1 MSVRKAK
8 QQSSKEKT
16 ANIRTVKPEIRV
28 LGIDDGMFT
37 PHSNELVDVV
47 GVVYRGGYWFD
58 GFMHTRVHVDGL
70 DANERL
76 AEMIVRSPHLGQL
89 RVVFLNGVTLAGFN
103 VVDIEALWRETGL
116 PVVAVARDKPDF
128 VDIKKALQN
137 LLYNERRW
145 SAIEKAGRMFSVRT
159 REGELPVYAHAAG
172 LSEAVARRVL
182 KSTSTHSNV
191 PECLRVA
198 HLIASGLTPIGC

>member
-1 MSVRKAK
+1 MSKSKSRKRAAK
-8 QQSSKEKT
+8 
-16 ANIRTVKPEIRV
+16 IRAVKPEIRV
-28 LGIDDGMFT
+28 LGVDDGIFT

-89 RVVFLNGVTLAGFN
+89 RVIFLNGVTLAGFN
-103 VVDIEALWRETGL
+103 VVDIEALWRESGL

-128 VDIKKALQN
+128 VGIRKALQN
-137 LLYNERRW
+137 LPYCERRW
-145 SAIEKAGRMFSVRT
+145 SAIEKAGGMFSVRT

-182 KSTSTHSNV
+182 KSTSTRSNV

-198 HLIASGLTPIGC
+198 HLIASGLTPLGC

>member
-1 MSVRKAK
+1 MSRRSAR
-8 QQSSKEKT
+8 QQSRKEKA
-16 ANIRTVKPEIRV
+16 ANIRNVKPEIRV
-28 LGIDDGMFT
+28 LGIDDGVFT

-70 DANERL
+70 DANEQL

-128 VDIKKALQN
+128 VDIRKALQN
-137 LLYNERRW
+137 LSHSERRW
-145 SAIEKAGRMFSVRT
+145 DAIEKAGEMFGVHT
-159 REGELPVYAHAAG
+159 REGEQPVYAHAAG
-172 LSEAVARRVL
+172 LSEAVARRIL
-182 KSTSTHSNV
+182 KSTSTRGNV

-198 HLIASGLTPIGC
+198 HLIASGLTPVRC

>member
-1 MSVRKAK
+1 MSINTAK
-8 QQSSKEKT
+8 RHRRET
-16 ANIRTVKPEIRV
+16 AAKIRLVKPEIRV
-28 LGIDDGMFT
+28 LGVDDGVFT
-37 PHSNELVDVV
+37 PRSNELVDVV

-58 GFMHTRVHVDGL
+58 GFMHTQVHVDGL

-116 PVVAVARDKPDF
+116 PIIAVTRDKPDF
-128 VDIKKALQN
+128 VDIRKALQN
-137 LLYNERRW
+137 LPYSERRW
-145 SAIEKAGRMFSVRT
+145 NAIEKAGGMFSVRT
-159 REGELPVYAHAAG
+159 RQGEQPVYAHAAG

-182 KSTSTHSNV
+182 KSTSTRSNV

-198 HLIASGLTPIGC
+198 HLIASGLKPTGC

>member
-1 MSVRKAK
+1 MSKSKSRKRAAK
-8 QQSSKEKT
+8 
-16 ANIRTVKPEIRV
+16 IRAVKPEIRV
-28 LGIDDGMFT
+28 LGVDDGIFT

-89 RVVFLNGVTLAGFN
+89 RVVFLNGVTIAGFN

-128 VDIKKALQN
+128 VDIRKALQN
-137 LLYNERRW
+137 LPDCERRW
-145 SAIEKAGRMFSVRT
+145 NAIEKAGAMFSVRT
-159 REGELPVYAHAAG
+159 REGELPVYAHVAG

-182 KSTSTHSNV
+182 KSTSTRSNV

-198 HLIASGLTPIGC
+198 HLIASGLTPLGC

>member
-1 MSVRKAK
+1 MSIRRAR
-8 QQSSKEKT
+8 QQRSKEKT
-16 ANIRTVKPEIRV
+16 AKIRVVKPEIRV
-28 LGIDDGMFT
+28 LGIDDGVFT

-70 DANERL
+70 DANEQL
-76 AEMIVRSPHLGQL
+76 GEMIVRSPHLGQL

-116 PVVAVARDKPDF
+116 PVVAVTRDKPDF
-128 VDIKKALQN
+128 VDIRKALQN
-137 LLYNERRW
+137 LSHSERRW
-145 SAIEKAGRMFSVRT
+145 DAIGKAGEMFSVRT
-159 REGELPVYAHAAG
+159 RQGEQPVYAHAAG

-182 KSTSTHSNV
+182 KSTSTRSNV

-198 HLIASGLTPIGC
+198 HLIASGLTPIG

>member
-1 MSVRKAK
+1 MDKRKSKSRAAK
-8 QQSSKEKT
+8 
-16 ANIRTVKPEIRV
+16 IRVVKPEIRV
-28 LGIDDGMFT
+28 LGVDDGVFT

-58 GFMHTRVHVDGL
+58 GFMHTRVKVDGL

-103 VVDIEALWRETGL
+103 VVDIEALWHETGL
-116 PVVAVARDKPDF
+116 PIVAVTRDKPDF
-128 VDIKKALQN
+128 VDIRKALQN
-137 LLYNERRW
+137 LPDSEHRW
-145 SAIEKAGRMFSVRT
+145 SAIEKAGKMFSVRT
-159 REGELPVYAHAAG
+159 REGELPVFAHAAG

-182 KSTSTHSNV
+182 KSTSTRSNV

-198 HLIASGLTPIGC
+198 HLIASGLTPVSC